1 MPKSLIE
8 NQAKD
13 AAGKVACNLIQNHMT
28 VGLGTGSTVHYFIQ
42 HLGTKVQNGLIIS
55 ACATSKASEALAQ
68 KAHIPLIDIN
78 QFTSLDIVV
87 DGADEI
93 DPKKQMIK
101 GGGGALLREKIV
113 ASMTKNMV
121 VIIDQSKWVQKLGKF
136 PLPVEILPFAHQAT
150 LKKLEEFHPKL
161 RMIGGSPYITD
172 NQNYIADLHLAAIDF
187 PEKIDELLHHIPGVL
202 ETGLFLNFAKTV
214 IVGYSNGIAKEIT

>member
-13 AAGKVACNLIQNHMT
+13 AAGKAACELIQNHMT

-42 HLGTKVQNGLIIS
+42 HLGAKVQNGLKLS
-55 ACATSKASEALAQ
+55 ACATSKATEALAQ
-68 KAHIPLIDIN
+68 KVGIPLVDIN

-113 ASMTKNMV
+113 ASMTRNMV
-121 VIIDQSKWVQKLGKF
+121 VIVDESKCVKKLGKF
-136 PLPVEILPFAHQAT
+136 PLPVEILPFAHLAT

-161 RMIGGSPYITD
+161 RMTGDSPFITD
-172 NQNYIADLHLAAIDF
+172 NQNYIADLHLESIDF
-187 PEKIDELLHHIPGVL
+187 PEKLDELLRHIPGVL

-214 IVGYSNGIAKEIT
+214 IVGYSNGSIKEIR

>member
-13 AAGKVACNLIQNHMT
+13 AAGKAASELIKDHMT
-28 VGLGTGSTVHYFIQ
+28 VGLGTGSTVKYFIQ
-42 HLGTKVQNGLIIS
+42 YLGLKVQNGLKIT
-55 ACATSKASEALAQ
+55 ACATSKDSETLAK

-78 QFTSLDIVV
+78 TLTSLDIVV

-93 DPKKQMIK
+93 DPEKRMIK

-121 VIIDQSKWVQKLGKF
+121 VIVDESKCVKKLGKF
-136 PLPVEILPFAHQAT
+136 PLPVEISTFAHQVT
-150 LKKLEEFHPKL
+150 LKKLEEFHPVL
-161 RMIGGSPYITD
+161 RMDGRSPFITD
-172 NQNYIADLHLAAIDF
+172 NQNYIADLHLEIIDF
-187 PEKIDELLHHIPGVL
+187 PEKLDQLLHTIPGVL

-214 IVGYSNGIAKEIT
+214 IVGYTKN